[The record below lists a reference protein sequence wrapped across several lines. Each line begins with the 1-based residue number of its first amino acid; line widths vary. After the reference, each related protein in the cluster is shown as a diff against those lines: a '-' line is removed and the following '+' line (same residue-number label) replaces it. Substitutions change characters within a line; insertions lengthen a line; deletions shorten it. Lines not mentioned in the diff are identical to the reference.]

1 MKRSLI
7 LSLAA
12 ALLLGSALVFAQ
24 PQKNNERGTNWGNRG
39 FDGLRVQT
47 MLKLTDEQSV
57 KFNDIKYN
65 HQLSVVDIK
74 SEIQKNRIEVK
85 KMMADN
91 KIESDKLL
99 QLTNANSELQGKIK
113 TSKTQ
118 MWLDVYNILNDD
130 QKETWT
136 KTFNR
141 FGQREG
147 RKGFRSGHGFG
158 KNNCMGNGKP
168 GYGSRNSKGYNQQ

>member
-12 ALLLGSALVFAQ
+12 AILLGSVLIFAQ
-24 PQKNNERGTNWGNRG
+24 PQKNNERGTNWTNSG
-39 FDGLRVQT
+39 FDGLRVQK
-47 MLKLTDEQSV
+47 MLKLSDEQSV
-57 KFNDIKYN
+57 EFNDIKYN
-65 HQLSVVDIK
+65 HQLSVVDIQ

-91 KIESDKLL
+91 KIDSDKLL
-99 QLTNANSELQGKIK
+99 QLTNTNNELQGKIK
-113 TSKTQ
+113 TSRTQ

-130 QKETWT
+130 QKETWK

-141 FGQREG
+141 LGQREG
-147 RKGFRSGHGFG
+147 RKGFVSGHGYG
-158 KNNCMGNGKP
+158 KNNYKGNGKP
-168 GYGSRNSKGYNQQ
+168 GFGSRNSKGDNQQ